1 MSHMVI
7 TTKDKLLIQLFIY
20 KFLVMLVNVLNVS
33 NTQITKKNNKRIGLS
48 LNSKHKTKEPK

>member
-1 MSHMVI
+1 MVI

-20 KFLVMLVNVLNVS
+20 KFLVMLVNVLNVP